1 MFQIITG
8 YISFITTVNKS
19 FSLSFFRT
27 SWKEKMKAVLL
38 TTLCSIATASAAA
51 SAAVQNVANKQPN
64 VVLMFLDDWGW
75 GDLGANWEAAKGM
88 TPHMDLIAEEG
99 IRFTDFHVAASVCSV
114 SRAALMTG
122 RLGVR
127 TGVVHNF
134 AVNSMYGLPRTEQT
148 IAELLKPA
156 GYRTGI
162 SVSMPSLCCVPR
174 VSPVS

>member
-1 MFQIITG
+1 
-8 YISFITTVNKS
+8 
-19 FSLSFFRT
+19 
-27 SWKEKMKAVLL
+27 MKAVLL